1 MHPWKE
7 MEKDKGDGSVQ
18 HGQGPAFSPYLKEK
32 AGKERSRGELST
44 LRVGNEGGIYVFHI
58 HT

>member
-1 MHPWKE
+1 